1 MTGGCDSSIA
11 ISIQPSASLA
21 LDGIYVGGGVAEST
35 ELAVISGSRKI
46 VSWPKMALEEL
57 RISPHEEI
65 PKGTQCYF
73 GGVSG
78 DFTLPSSKRPAR
90 VVGEKLL

>member
-21 LDGIYVGGGVAEST
+21 LDGIYVEGGAAESA
-35 ELAVISGSRKI
+35 ELAMISDSRKI
-46 VSWPKMALEEL
+46 VSWPTTAFGEL

-65 PKGTQCYF
+65 PKGTQCDF
-73 GGVSG
+73 VGVRG
-78 DFTLPSSKRPAR
+78 IPPFQVAR
-90 VVGEKLL
+90 

>member
-21 LDGIYVGGGVAEST
+21 LDGIYVEGGVAESA

-46 VSWPKMALEEL
+46 VSWPKTALEEL

-65 PKGTQCYF
+65 PKGTQR
-73 GGVSG
+73 
-78 DFTLPSSKRPAR
+78 DFR
-90 VVGEKLL
+90 G